1 MTDAQVT
8 IISGAAS
15 GIGRATA
22 VRLAGDGHR
31 VVIGRFP
38 GDPHDAHETLRG
50 VESAGG
56 EGIVVDLDVASTAST
71 DAFAEAA
78 LAAFGRIDHVVANA
92 GILRRAAFADM
103 TDEAWDAMLQ
113 VDLHGVMRLVR
124 AAIPHLSEGSSIVAI
139 SSIAGG
145 VYGWEEHA
153 HYATAKAGVLGLV
166 RSIAV
171 EFASRGIRA
180 NAIIPGLIESPQ
192 SLDAANS
199 LGPDG
204 LRAAGDYIPWGRVGR
219 VEEVASVAA
228 FLLSRD
234 AAYVSGQSITVDG
247 GLTVA
252 MRS

>member
-1 MTDAQVT
+1 MTEAPVS

-22 VRLAGDGHR
+22 VRLAQDGHR
-31 VVIGRFP
+31 VVVGRFP
-38 GDPHDAHETLRG
+38 GDPHDAEETMRG
-50 VESAGG
+50 VREAGG
-56 EGIVVDLDVASTAST
+56 EGIVVDLDVSSTAST
-71 DAFAEAA
+71 EAFAAA
-78 LAAFGRIDHVVANA
+78 AVDAFGRIDHVVANA
-92 GILRRAAFADM
+92 GILRRARFDEM
-103 TDEAWDAMLQ
+103 TDEDWDAMLQ
-113 VDLHGVMRLVR
+113 VDLHGVMRLAR
-124 AAIPHLSEGSSIVAI
+124 AAVGRLGEGGSIVAV

-153 HYATAKAGVLGLV
+153 HYATAKAGVLGLI
-166 RSIAV
+166 RSLAV
-171 EFASRGIRA
+171 ELAPRGIRA

-219 VEEVASVAA
+219 VEEIASVAA
-228 FLLSRD
+228 FLVSPD
-234 AAYVSGQSITVDG
+234 AGYVSGQSITVDG
-247 GLTVA
+247 ALTVA

>member
-1 MTDAQVT
+1 MAAPVS

-22 VRLAGDGHR
+22 ARLAADGHR
-31 VVIGRFP
+31 VAIGRFP
-38 GDPHDAHETLRG
+38 GDPHDASETLRA
-50 VESAGG
+50 VEAAGG
-56 EGIVVDLDVASTAST
+56 EGLVVDLDVASTAST
-71 DAFAEAA
+71 DAFAQAA
-78 LAAFGRIDHVVANA
+78 LDTYGRIDHVIANA
-92 GILRRAAFADM
+92 GILRRAPFESM
-103 TDEAWDAMLQ
+103 TDEAWDGMLQ
-113 VDLHGVMRLVR
+113 VDLHGVMRLAR
-124 AAIPHLSEGSSIVAI
+124 AAVPHLGDGGSIVAI

-166 RSIAV
+166 RSLAV
-171 EFASRGIRA
+171 ELAERGVRA

-219 VEEVASVAA
+219 VDEIASVVS
-228 FLLSRD
+228 FLVSAD
-234 AAYVSGQSITVDG
+234 AGYVSGQSITVDG
-247 GLTVA
+247 ALTIA